1 MPAWPVFA
9 IDPTELVDEGS
20 ELSLAFIASVI
31 PAKDWRYMHVYCS
44 LSNGLKYCIAPA
56 CLLNRSVAP
65 CIAIA

>member
-31 PAKDWRYMHVYCS
+31 PAKDWRYMHV
-44 LSNGLKYCIAPA
+44 
-56 CLLNRSVAP
+56 
-65 CIAIA
+65 